1 MKSYILISLILFV
14 MYVFFSDRLFE
25 GFASEVGPS
34 ETGAISSETGAIEVI
49 SSQKDDLTTNLGD
62 ITGESLCSIYA
73 SKPEELNSK
82 CGELTEKNCNST
94 SCCLWLNGQS
104 CVAGNANGPTFRT
117 TGGKNIDIKYYSYK
131 NNLVGSKN

>member
-1 MKSYILISLILFV
+1 MKSYILISVILFV
-14 MYVFFSDRLFE
+14 MFIFYSNSIFE
-25 GFASEVGPS
+25 GFSNEVGPIAN
-34 ETGAISSETGAIEVI
+34 ELTSSP
-49 SSQKDDLTTNLGD
+49 KNDLTTNLGD

-94 SCCLWLNGQS
+94 SCCLWLNGQT
-104 CVAGNANGPTFRT
+104 CVSGNANGPTFRT

>member
-1 MKSYILISLILFV
+1 MKYYILISLVLFV
-14 MYVFFSDRLFE
+14 MYICYSDRLFE
-25 GFASEVGPS
+25 GF
-34 ETGAISSETGAIEVI
+34 SSEMG
-49 SSQKDDLTTNLGD
+49 SSEMGSSDSASPEKDLATNLSD

-104 CVAGNANGPTFRT
+104 CVAGNANGPTFRS
-117 TGGKNIDIKYYSYK
+117 TGGKKIDIKYYSYK
-131 NNLVGSKN
+131 NNLVGNKV

>member
-1 MKSYILISLILFV
+1 MKFYILVSVMLIFMYIFYSNRFFV
-14 MYVFFSDRLFE
+14 
-25 GFASEVGPS
+25 GFTSEAG
-34 ETGAISSETGAIEVI
+34 SSEAG
-49 SSQKDDLTTNLGD
+49 SSEAGSSEAGSSEA
-62 ITGESLCSIYA
+62 ITGESLCSIYS
-73 SKPEELNSK
+73 SKPQELTTK

-131 NNLVGSKN
+131 NKLVGEK

>member
-1 MKSYILISLILFV
+1 MFIFYSNSI
-14 MYVFFSDRLFE
+14 FE
-25 GFASEVGPS
+25 GFANEMDPIASASPE
-34 ETGAISSETGAIEVI
+34 
-49 SSQKDDLTTNLGD
+49 KDLATNLGD
-62 ITGESLCSIYA
+62 INGETLCSIYA

-104 CVAGNANGPTFRT
+104 CVDGNANGPTFRT

-131 NNLVGSKN
+131 NNLVVNK